1 MDFDSANEAVQ
12 DQVGDIFNEFFD
24 SWCKANGIKD
34 HEDGSYEKFQSSDV
48 YDGFLCA
55 LETFVSDHR

>member
-1 MDFDSANEAVQ
+1 MDFDTTNESVH
-12 DQVGDIFNEFFD
+12 DQVGDMFNECFD

-34 HEDGSYEKFQSSDV
+34 HEDGSYEKFQASDV
-48 YDGFLCA
+48 YDGFLSA